1 MRQTLFIFVAA
12 TLAACQTVEVP
23 PAPQGLSMPAPLVSA
38 SDFEIVL
45 GDNWVG
51 ELTYLDYSSGDT
63 VAIPATLSVGPINH
77 RAISYTFGYPDEPQ
91 ANSDGAWL
99 ISGDGQ
105 LLDDKTVTSRMEGD
119 NGDLILVME
128 YSGSDNNAPAEI
140 TETLILS
147 ASGIVMTKD
156 VQPEGETQAFQRNSF
171 AFSR

>member
-1 MRQTLFIFVAA
+1 MRQTLFIFAAA
-12 TLAACQTVEVP
+12 TLAACQTVEAP
-23 PAPQGLSMPAPLVSA
+23 PALQGLSMPAPMVSA
-38 SDFEIVL
+38 SDFEVVI
-45 GDNWVG
+45 GDDWAG
-51 ELTYLDYSSGDT
+51 ELTYLDYSSGET
-63 VAIPATLSVGPINH
+63 VAIPATLSVGPIDGRTINY
-77 RAISYTFGYPDEPQ
+77 AFGYPDEPQ
-91 ANSDGAWL
+91 AKNAGTWT

-105 LLDDKTVTSRMEGD
+105 SLDDKTVTSRMDGD

-147 ASGIVMTKD
+147 ANGIVMTKD